1 MQTMLADEDQLKDPI
16 RQEILSFEDAYV
28 SDMDS
33 FLKEIKDTFQ
43 SDKEEAAKLS
53 TDKTLQ
59 LSKEAFDL
67 VKKLEK
73 EYVKE

>member
-1 MQTMLADEDQLKDPI
+1 M
-16 RQEILSFEDAYV
+16 
-28 SDMDS
+28 
-33 FLKEIKDTFQ
+33 EIKDTFQ